1 MKDGQ
6 WKNSK
11 RNTNK
16 SSASEKM
23 TPESLA
29 ASIQNG
35 SVDSKNIQ
43 DFVEKIISENEEIRW
58 DDFQI
63 EQVLRSIFEY
73 GIGPEQT
80 AILTDSMRY
89 SGRCLEW
96 PEEWKHL
103 VVDKHSTGGVGD
115 KVSIPLAPALAAC
128 GLKVPMISGRG
139 LGHTGGTLDKLESL
153 PGFNVQLS
161 IEDVLDQ
168 VSDIGVSMVG
178 QTDDLV
184 PADRRMYAIRDVT
197 GTVASIPLI
206 TSSIVS
212 KKAAES
218 LQALVLDV
226 KYGKAA
232 FMKNKDDAEELAKS
246 MVDAS
251 NRCGITTSA
260 VLTTMDHPIGCAIG
274 NSLEILES
282 IEAMRGNGPWDLE
295 ELICSQGGELLHATG
310 IVENAELGFVKI
322 QDSLHDGSALQYFI
336 EMATSQGV
344 DVSIFDSEHSLCLA
358 LGLLDSKLSTTEIR
372 SSSTGIVS
380 DIDAMELALVALEL
394 GAGRKK
400 IGDIIDHAVG
410 FLLEV
415 ELGENIDEGEI
426 WITVHHRGELEELM
440 IDRIRK
446 SIQIIDTDFEP
457 ESRVEE
463 WIR

>member
-1 MKDGQ
+1 MKDGL
-6 WKNSK
+6 WKNFK

-23 TPESLA
+23 TPESLVI
-29 ASIQNG
+29 SIQNG
-35 SVDSKNIQ
+35 SVDAQKIQ
-43 DFVEKIISENEEIRW
+43 DFVIKIISENEQIRW
-58 DDFQI
+58 DDSQV
-63 EQVLRSIFEY
+63 EEVLRSIFEY

-80 AILTDSMRY
+80 ATLTNSMRY

-115 KVSIPLAPALAAC
+115 KISIPLAPALAAC

-161 IEDVLDQ
+161 IEDILVQ
-168 VSDIGVSMVG
+168 VSDIGISMVG

-218 LQALVLDV
+218 LRALVLDV

-232 FMKNKDDAEELAKS
+232 FMKNKDDAKELAKS
-246 MVDAS
+246 MVDAA
-251 NRCGITTSA
+251 NRCGIMTSA
-260 VLTTMDHPIGCAIG
+260 VLTTMDQPIGCAIG

-282 IEAMRGNGPWDLE
+282 IETMRGNGPWDLE
-295 ELICSQGGELLHATG
+295 ELICSQGGELLHTTG
-310 IVENAELGFVKI
+310 VVENAELGFVRI
-322 QDSLHDGSALQYFI
+322 QDSLHDGTALHCFI
-336 EMATSQGV
+336 EMATYQGV
-344 DVSIFDSEHSLCLA
+344 ESSIFDSEHSLCLA
-358 LGLLDSKLSTTEIR
+358 LGLLDSKLNTTEIK
-372 SSSTGIVS
+372 SHFSGTVS
-380 DIDAMELALVALEL
+380 HIDAMELALVALEL

-400 IGDIIDHAVG
+400 LGDLIDHAVG

-415 ELGENIDEGEI
+415 ELGETVEKGDT
-426 WITVHHRGELEELM
+426 WITVHHRGKLQPVLIEK
-440 IDRIRK
+440 IKK
-446 SIQIIDTDFEP
+446 SIQIIDANFEP
-457 ESRVEE
+457 KSRITE

>member
-1 MKDGQ
+1 
-6 WKNSK
+6 
-11 RNTNK
+11 
-16 SSASEKM
+16 M
-23 TPESLA
+23 TPESFIE
-29 ASIQNG
+29 SIQNG
-35 SVDSKNIQ
+35 SVDSRSIQ
-43 DFVEKIISENEEIRW
+43 DLVEKIVSEDENVRW
-58 DDFQI
+58 DDSHV
-63 EQVLRSIFEY
+63 EEVLRAIFDY
-73 GIGPEQT
+73 GIGREQT
-80 AILTDSMRY
+80 AMLTDSMRN

-128 GLKVPMISGRG
+128 GLKIPMISGRG

-161 IEDVLDQ
+161 IEDILSQ
-168 VSDIGVSMVG
+168 VSEIGISMVG
-178 QTDDLV
+178 QTKDLV

-197 GTVASIPLI
+197 GTVASLPLI

-218 LQALVLDV
+218 LQALILDV
-226 KYGKAA
+226 KYGRGA
-232 FMKNKDDAEELAKS
+232 FMKNKDDAKELAES

-251 NRCGITTSA
+251 TRCGIITSA
-260 VLTTMDHPIGCAIG
+260 VLTTMDQPIGCAIG

-282 IEAMRGNGPWDLE
+282 IETMRGNGPWDLE
-295 ELICSQGGELLHATG
+295 ELICSQGGELLHVTG
-310 IVENAELGFVKI
+310 LVENLELGFVKI
-322 QDSLHDGSALQYFI
+322 QDSLHDGSALSSFI
-336 EMATSQGV
+336 EMATYQGV
-344 DVSIFDSEHSLCLA
+344 DISIFDSEHSLCLA
-358 LGLLDSKLSTTEIR
+358 LGLLDSKLNTTEIK
-372 SSSTGIVS
+372 SSFSGTVS

-415 ELGENIDEGEI
+415 ELGETIDKGDS
-426 WITVHHRGELEELM
+426 WVTVHHRGELEKTM
-440 IDRIRK
+440 IEKIKK
-446 SIQIIDTDFEP
+446 SIQIIETDFEVK
-457 ESRVEE
+457 SRINE

>member
-1 MKDGQ
+1 
-6 WKNSK
+6 
-11 RNTNK
+11 
-16 SSASEKM
+16 M
-23 TPESLA
+23 TPESFIE
-29 ASIQNG
+29 SIQNG
-35 SVDSKNIQ
+35 SVDSRSIQ
-43 DFVEKIISENEEIRW
+43 DLVEKIVSEDENVRW
-58 DDFQI
+58 DDSHV
-63 EQVLRSIFEY
+63 EEVLRAIFDY
-73 GIGPEQT
+73 GIGREQT
-80 AILTDSMRY
+80 AMLTDSMRN

-128 GLKVPMISGRG
+128 GLKIPMISGRG

-161 IEDVLDQ
+161 IEDILSQ
-168 VSDIGVSMVG
+168 VSEIGISMVG
-178 QTDDLV
+178 QTNDLV

-197 GTVASIPLI
+197 GTVASLPLI

-218 LQALVLDV
+218 LQALILDV
-226 KYGKAA
+226 KYGRGA
-232 FMKNKDDAEELAKS
+232 FMKNKDDAKELAES

-251 NRCGITTSA
+251 TRCGIITSA
-260 VLTTMDHPIGCAIG
+260 VLTTMDQPIGCAIG

-282 IEAMRGNGPWDLE
+282 IETMRGNGPWDLE

-310 IVENAELGFVKI
+310 LVENLELGFVKI
-322 QDSLHDGSALQYFI
+322 QDSLHDGSALRSFI
-336 EMATSQGV
+336 EMATYQGV
-344 DVSIFDSEHSLCLA
+344 DISIFDSEHSLCLA
-358 LGLLDSKLSTTEIR
+358 LGLLDSKLNTTEIK
-372 SSSTGIVS
+372 SSFSGTVS

-415 ELGENIDEGEI
+415 ELGEKIDKGDS
-426 WITVHHRGELEELM
+426 WVTVHHRGELEKTM
-440 IDRIRK
+440 IEKIKK
-446 SIQIIDTDFEP
+446 SIQIIDTDFEVK
-457 ESRVEE
+457 SRINE

>member
-1 MKDGQ
+1 
-6 WKNSK
+6 
-11 RNTNK
+11 
-16 SSASEKM
+16 M

-29 ASIQNG
+29 ASIKNG

-43 DFVEKIISENEEIRW
+43 DLVEKIISEKKEIRW
-58 DDFQI
+58 DDSQV
-63 EQVLRSIFEY
+63 EQVLRSIFEH
-73 GIGPEQT
+73 GIRPEQT

-115 KVSIPLAPALAAC
+115 KISIPLAPALVAC

-161 IEDVLDQ
+161 IEEILSQ
-168 VSDIGVSMVG
+168 VSEIGISMVG

-226 KYGKAA
+226 KFGKAA
-232 FMKNKDDAEELAKS
+232 FMKNKDEAKELAKA

-251 NRCGITTSA
+251 SRCGVITSA

-282 IEAMRGNGPWDLE
+282 IETMRGNGPWDLE
-295 ELICSQGGELLHATG
+295 ELICSQGGELLHVTG
-310 IVENAELGFVKI
+310 IVENVEIGFVKI
-322 QDSLHDGSALQYFI
+322 QDSLHDGSALKCFI
-336 EMATSQGV
+336 EMATTQGV
-344 DVSIFDSEHSLCLA
+344 DPSIFNTEHRLCLA
-358 LGLLDSKLSTTEIR
+358 LGLLDPKLNTTEIKST
-372 SSSTGIVS
+372 SSGTVS
-380 DIDAMELALVALEL
+380 DIDAMELALIALEL

-415 ELGENIDEGEI
+415 ELGETIDEGDS
-426 WITVHHRGELEELM
+426 WITVHHRGELKEVT
-440 IDRIRK
+440 IDRIRN
-446 SIQIIDTDFEP
+446 SIQIIDSDFEP
-457 ESRVEE
+457 ESRIKE

>member
-1 MKDGQ
+1 
-6 WKNSK
+6 
-11 RNTNK
+11 
-16 SSASEKM
+16 M

-63 EQVLRSIFEY
+63 ERVLRSIFEY

-168 VSDIGVSMVG
+168 VSDVGVSMVG
-178 QTDDLV
+178 QTDDLA

-232 FMKNKDDAEELAKS
+232 FMKNKDDAKELAKS

-251 NRCGITTSA
+251 NRCGITTS
-260 VLTTMDHPIGCAIG
+260 
-274 NSLEILES
+274 
-282 IEAMRGNGPWDLE
+282 
-295 ELICSQGGELLHATG
+295 
-310 IVENAELGFVKI
+310 
-322 QDSLHDGSALQYFI
+322 
-336 EMATSQGV
+336 
-344 DVSIFDSEHSLCLA
+344 
-358 LGLLDSKLSTTEIR
+358 
-372 SSSTGIVS
+372 
-380 DIDAMELALVALEL
+380 
-394 GAGRKK
+394 
-400 IGDIIDHAVG
+400 
-410 FLLEV
+410 
-415 ELGENIDEGEI
+415 
-426 WITVHHRGELEELM
+426 
-440 IDRIRK
+440 
-446 SIQIIDTDFEP
+446 
-457 ESRVEE
+457 
-463 WIR
+463 

>member
-1 MKDGQ
+1 
-6 WKNSK
+6 
-11 RNTNK
+11 
-16 SSASEKM
+16 M

-29 ASIQNG
+29 ASIKNG

-43 DFVEKIISENEEIRW
+43 DLVEKIISENKEIRW
-58 DDFQI
+58 DDSQV
-63 EQVLRSIFEY
+63 EQVLRSIFEH
-73 GIGPEQT
+73 GIRPEQT

-115 KVSIPLAPALAAC
+115 KISIPLAPALVAC

-161 IEDVLDQ
+161 IEEILSQ
-168 VSDIGVSMVG
+168 VSEIGISMVG

-226 KYGKAA
+226 KFGKAA
-232 FMKNKDDAEELAKS
+232 FMKNKDDAKELAKA

-251 NRCGITTSA
+251 SRCGVITSA

-282 IEAMRGNGPWDLE
+282 IETMRGNGPWDLE
-295 ELICSQGGELLHATG
+295 ELICSQGGELLHVTG
-310 IVENAELGFVKI
+310 IVENVEIGFVKI
-322 QDSLHDGSALQYFI
+322 QDSLHDGSALKCFI
-336 EMATSQGV
+336 EMATTQGV
-344 DVSIFDSEHSLCLA
+344 DPSIFNTEHRLCLA
-358 LGLLDSKLSTTEIR
+358 LGLLDPKLNTTEIKST
-372 SSSTGIVS
+372 SSGTVS
-380 DIDAMELALVALEL
+380 DIDAMELALIALEL

-415 ELGENIDEGEI
+415 ELGETIDEGDS
-426 WITVHHRGELEELM
+426 WITVHHRGELKEVT
-440 IDRIRK
+440 IDRIRN
-446 SIQIIDTDFEP
+446 SIQIIDSDFEP
-457 ESRVEE
+457 KSRIKE

>member
-1 MKDGQ
+1 
-6 WKNSK
+6 
-11 RNTNK
+11 
-16 SSASEKM
+16 M
-23 TPESLA
+23 TPESLIE
-29 ASIQNG
+29 SIQNG
-35 SVDSKNIQ
+35 SVDSRSIQ
-43 DFVEKIISENEEIRW
+43 DLVEKIVSEDENVRW
-58 DDFQI
+58 DDSHV
-63 EQVLRSIFEY
+63 EEVLRAIFDY
-73 GIGPEQT
+73 GIGREQT
-80 AILTDSMRY
+80 AMLTDSMRN

-128 GLKVPMISGRG
+128 GLKIPMISGRG

-161 IEDVLDQ
+161 IEDILSQ
-168 VSDIGVSMVG
+168 VSEIGISMVG
-178 QTDDLV
+178 QTNDLV

-197 GTVASIPLI
+197 GTVASLPLI

-226 KYGKAA
+226 KYGRGA
-232 FMKNKDDAEELAKS
+232 FMKNKDDAKELAES

-251 NRCGITTSA
+251 TRCGIITSA
-260 VLTTMDHPIGCAIG
+260 VLTTMDQPIGCAIG

-282 IEAMRGNGPWDLE
+282 IETMRGNGPWDLE
-295 ELICSQGGELLHATG
+295 ELICSQGGELLHVTG
-310 IVENAELGFVKI
+310 LVENLELGFVKI
-322 QDSLHDGSALQYFI
+322 QDSLHDGSALSSFI
-336 EMATSQGV
+336 EMATYQGV
-344 DVSIFDSEHSLCLA
+344 DISIFDSEHSLCLA
-358 LGLLDSKLSTTEIR
+358 LALLDSKLNTTETK
-372 SSSTGIVS
+372 SSFSGTVS

-415 ELGENIDEGEI
+415 ELGETIDKGDS
-426 WITVHHRGELEELM
+426 WVTVHHRGELEKTM
-440 IDRIRK
+440 IEKIKK
-446 SIQIIDTDFEP
+446 SIQIIDTDFEVK
-457 ESRVEE
+457 SRINE

>member
-1 MKDGQ
+1 MKVGQ
-6 WKNSK
+6 WNNSK
-11 RNTNK
+11 KNTNK

-23 TPESLA
+23 TPESLIG
-29 ASIQNG
+29 SIQNG
-35 SVDSKNIQ
+35 SVDSTSIQ
-43 DFVEKIISENEEIRW
+43 DLVEKIASEDENVRW
-58 DDFQI
+58 DDSHV
-63 EQVLRSIFEY
+63 EEVLRAIFDY

-80 AILTDSMRY
+80 AILTDSMRN

-128 GLKVPMISGRG
+128 GLKIPMISGRG

-161 IEDVLDQ
+161 IEDILRQ
-168 VSDIGVSMVG
+168 VSEIGISMVG

-197 GTVASIPLI
+197 GTVASLPLI

-226 KYGKAA
+226 KYGKGA
-232 FMKNKDDAEELAKS
+232 FMKNKNDAKELAKS

-251 NRCGITTSA
+251 NRCGIITSA
-260 VLTTMDHPIGCAIG
+260 VLTTMDQPIGSAIG

-282 IEAMRGNGPWDLE
+282 IETMNGNGPWDLE

-310 IVENAELGFVKI
+310 LVENHKLGFVKI
-322 QDSLHDGSALQYFI
+322 QDSLHDGSALRCFI
-336 EMATSQGV
+336 EMATYQGV
-344 DVSIFDSEHSLCLA
+344 DISIFDSEHSLFLA
-358 LGLLDSKLSTTEIR
+358 LGLLDSNLNTTEIK
-372 SSSTGIVS
+372 SSFSGIVY

-410 FLLEV
+410 FLLDV
-415 ELGENIDEGEI
+415 ELGETIDKGDS
-426 WITVHHRGELEELM
+426 WVTVYHRGELEKEL
-440 IDRIRK
+440 IEKIKK
-446 SIQIIDTDFEP
+446 SIHIIDTDFEIK
-457 ESRVEE
+457 SRIDE